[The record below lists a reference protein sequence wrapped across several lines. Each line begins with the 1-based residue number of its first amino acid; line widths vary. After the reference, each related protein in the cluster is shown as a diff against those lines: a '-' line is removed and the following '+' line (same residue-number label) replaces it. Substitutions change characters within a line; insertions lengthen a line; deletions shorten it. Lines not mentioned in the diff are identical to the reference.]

1 MVIDTALG
9 SNSLKLKRYECG
21 TYAYDKWLKEFAK
34 CRTLEMA
41 LDLAKDLAVDEDYI
55 QFIISNDGEVLLKFV
70 IEESEDKNIGDSL
83 ANIWFYA
90 DGVRFLIK

>member
-1 MVIDTALG
+1 MIIDTALG

-21 TYAYDKWLKEFAK
+21 THAYDKWLKEFAK

-41 LDLAKDLAVDEDYI
+41 LDLAKDLTVDEDYI
-55 QFIISNDGEVLLKFV
+55 QFIISDDGEVLLKFV
-70 IEESEDKNIGDSL
+70 IEESDDKNVGDCL

-90 DGVRFLIK
+90 DGIRFLIK

>member
-9 SNSLKLKRYECG
+9 SNSLKLKRYDCA
-21 TYAYDKWLKEFAK
+21 THAYDKWLKEFAK

-41 LDLAKDLAVDEDYI
+41 LDLAKDLTVDEDYI

-70 IEESEDKNIGDSL
+70 IEES
-83 ANIWFYA
+83 
-90 DGVRFLIK
+90 